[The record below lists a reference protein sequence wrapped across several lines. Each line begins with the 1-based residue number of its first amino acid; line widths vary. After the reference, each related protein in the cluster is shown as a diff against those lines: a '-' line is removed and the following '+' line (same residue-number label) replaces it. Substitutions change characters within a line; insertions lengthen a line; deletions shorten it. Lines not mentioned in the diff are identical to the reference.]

1 MTVPKR
7 AALEPG
13 DDDTPIAAF
22 PPIVDP
28 VLPRP
33 VLPQPTHAPLES
45 PVVARPVIPPSA
57 SSLTAPPVTRPV
69 IPEPIPPATR
79 PAAATPTPSPLTR
92 PVIPAPTHA
101 AAAPTPVPAASTPAR
116 MLAPA
121 PAATPSVPLTPD
133 AQSALM
139 ADASLDDDDEP
150 ESHHHPL
157 RALLVLLVALA
168 VVLTGA
174 YFGYSKGLELVNQW
188 RAPAADYPGPG
199 ETAVNVTI
207 ASGASPSQMAQ
218 VLYNA
223 DVVASAGAFTKA
235 VGNDQASFSAI
246 QAGVHALK
254 TKMSASQALTA
265 LADPSTLVNMQ
276 FMVSDGQRAA
286 AIVAQISQKTGV
298 PVPDLQAALANP
310 AALGLPAWAQ
320 LNGEGEDGNAIQGYL
335 FPETYSYDESPTA
348 QKVLKPLVAQFVKVT
363 DGLDFAAKAQAHGL
377 RPDQAV
383 VLASIVEK
391 EGATSQYAATIAQVF
406 YNRINAGMPLQSDA
420 TVLYANNVTG
430 SLTTTD
436 EQRNLNS
443 VYNTYVAPGLP
454 PGPICNPGKIALDA
468 AVNPTAGD
476 YLYFVVT
483 NPATG
488 EVKFASNAADHAKN
502 VAEFQA
508 WCQANPGKC

>member
-1 MTVPKR
+1 
-7 AALEPG
+7 
-13 DDDTPIAAF
+13 
-22 PPIVDP
+22 
-28 VLPRP
+28 
-33 VLPQPTHAPLES
+33 
-45 PVVARPVIPPSA
+45 
-57 SSLTAPPVTRPV
+57 
-69 IPEPIPPATR
+69 
-79 PAAATPTPSPLTR
+79 
-92 PVIPAPTHA
+92 
-101 AAAPTPVPAASTPAR
+101 
-116 MLAPA
+116 
-121 PAATPSVPLTPD
+121 
-133 AQSALM
+133 
-139 ADASLDDDDEP
+139 
-150 ESHHHPL
+150 
-157 RALLVLLVALA
+157 
-168 VVLTGA
+168 
-174 YFGYSKGLELVNQW
+174 
-188 RAPAADYPGPG
+188 
-199 ETAVNVTI
+199 
-207 ASGASPSQMAQ
+207 
-218 VLYNA
+218 
-223 DVVASAGAFTKA
+223 
-235 VGNDQASFSAI
+235 
-246 QAGVHALK
+246 LK